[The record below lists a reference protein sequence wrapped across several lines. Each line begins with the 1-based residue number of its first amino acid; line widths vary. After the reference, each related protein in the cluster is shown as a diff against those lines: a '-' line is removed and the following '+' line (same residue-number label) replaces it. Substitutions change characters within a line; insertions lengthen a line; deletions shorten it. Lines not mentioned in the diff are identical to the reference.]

1 MVTATARQSA
11 TRSNEESPVSLTRDK
26 LQAVIETCEFDR
38 WMNLKVEALDDITLT
53 MRLPFR
59 PEIVGTPKVD
69 RLHGGVVASLIDAA
83 GCYLLIALLN
93 KRVSTINLVV
103 DFLRPAHGELIA
115 VARMVKMGRRVCNLT
130 VEVTGADGKLAATG
144 RLTIVPSNVT
154 VGEEDHMIRS
164 TTSSGSEKS
173 S

>member
-1 MVTATARQSA
+1 METATTQQSTA
-11 TRSNEESPVSLTRDK
+11 ISNKEQSVSLTRDQ

-38 WMNLKVEALDDITLT
+38 WMNLRVEALDDTTLT

-59 PEIVGTPKVD
+59 AEIVGTPKVD
-69 RLHGGVVASLIDAA
+69 RLHGGVVASLIDAT

-93 KRVSTINLVV
+93 KRVSTVNLVV

-115 VARMVKMGRRVCNLT
+115 VARMVKMGRTVCNLT

-154 VGEEDHMIRS
+154 VGEEGQMI
-164 TTSSGSEKS
+164 GSNASRGPK
-173 S
+173 